1 MVSQISRPAC
11 DLQLP
16 LVIVNDVDLITSVG
30 ELSTGA
36 GPMLFELMNLID
48 GVDLEATLPSF

>member
-1 MVSQISRPAC
+1 MVSQISRLAC
-11 DLQLP
+11 DLQLS
-16 LVIVNDVDLITSVG
+16 LVIVNDVDLITTVG

-36 GPMLFELMNLID
+36 SPMLFELMNLID